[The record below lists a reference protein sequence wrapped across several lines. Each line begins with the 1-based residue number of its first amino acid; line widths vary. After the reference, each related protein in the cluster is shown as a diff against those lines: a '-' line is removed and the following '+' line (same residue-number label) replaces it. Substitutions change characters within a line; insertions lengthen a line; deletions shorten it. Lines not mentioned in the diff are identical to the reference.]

1 MPQTPVGL
9 PGMLKLT
16 QTKNKTVLQL
26 TTIYLEKLNGFVF
39 SQRLGHILTLRSLT
53 DQNVGSDLLSSASSL
68 AALLNYISD
77 LARDLTGGEIEQIAV
92 IVEDAEVI
100 ENEVEDLVTI
110 INNLLQSH
118 ISWSEIVGKEELV
131 GNNVNRNTRIFE
143 KLVAK
148 LKDFMDD
155 SDNELNIAL
164 DIIVAKK
171 CWCW

>member
-1 MPQTPVGL
+1 M
-9 PGMLKLT
+9 
-16 QTKNKTVLQL
+16 
-26 TTIYLEKLNGFVF
+26 
-39 SQRLGHILTLRSLT
+39 
-53 DQNVGSDLLSSASSL
+53 
-68 AALLNYISD
+68 
-77 LARDLTGGEIEQIAV
+77 
-92 IVEDAEVI
+92 
-100 ENEVEDLVTI
+100 EDLVTI

-164 DIIVAKK
+164 DNIVAKK
-171 CWCW
+171 SVCEEGHLIFSECGSDTQIAVSPTNSGCSIKAY